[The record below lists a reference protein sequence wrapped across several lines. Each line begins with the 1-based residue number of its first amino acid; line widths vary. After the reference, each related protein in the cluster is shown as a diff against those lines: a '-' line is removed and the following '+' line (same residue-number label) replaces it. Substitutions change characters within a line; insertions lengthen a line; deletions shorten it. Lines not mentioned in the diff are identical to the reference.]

1 MNIQMSTNS
10 FWVFDLDDTL
20 FKEVDF
26 RDSGFEFV
34 RQEII
39 KLYQRD
45 IIDLVIRYRE
55 GYSADLFSDICCFLN
70 LPETSK
76 NQFLWMYRNHFPSI
90 DIEREILSILNSLKD
105 TTLGVAILTDGRSVT
120 QRNKINALSLNT
132 FPVFI
137 SEEFDNS
144 EKPESKRFELIQ
156 SFHQNCTYVYVGD
169 NVKKDFITPNQMGW
183 TTIGIKDDGRNIH
196 KQNHILSE
204 KYLPHIWLQSI
215 SELKGILPC

>member
-1 MNIQMSTNS
+1 MTIQISNSS

-45 IIDLVIRYRE
+45 IIDLIISYRE
-55 GYSADLFSDICCFLN
+55 GYSTDLFSDICRFLQ

-76 NQFLWMYRNHFPSI
+76 NQFIWMYRNHFPSI
-90 DIEREILSILNSLKD
+90 TAESETLSILNDLKD

-120 QRNKINALSLNT
+120 QRNKLKALNLNNI
-132 FPVFI
+132 PVYI

-144 EKPESKRFELIQ
+144 EKPEPKRFDLIQ
-156 SFHQNCTYVYVGD
+156 SLHQNCTYVYVGD

-183 TTIGIKDDGRNIH
+183 ITIGIVDDGRNIH
-196 KQNHILSE
+196 KQNVTLSE
-204 KYLPHIWLQSI
+204 NYLPHIWLQSI
-215 SELKGILPC
+215 SELKGIISC